1 VQNRSKYADSTCKF
15 RLLFNNVADSLALN
29 LGLKRMSPRE
39 VYQFREAE
47 FSASSE
53 RLRRLSDR
61 LAVARLVAFVGGLI
75 LFSTLLSVS
84 VIASVVTLTLALMLF
99 AWLVIKY
106 ETTEKSRKRSLHLAE
121 INRLEI
127 RCIDGDFSGYKPGE
141 EQIERDHPY
150 SYDLDIFGKASLF
163 QYICRTTSRPASDLL
178 AEYLKQPAAREEIPR
193 RQEAVAELQPLV
205 EWRQELMTL
214 GYLNAGAGSDP
225 GPLMQWLESD
235 DLFRKTTRERIITG
249 SLSFLALATVIS
261 VITGL
266 PVAIL
271 APVFGVNFIF
281 YFTRFKKISKLQEQ
295 VSRSSEL
302 LRAYS
307 EIIRLIENRDFA
319 SPRLQ
324 KLQSHFKGDISA
336 SQRIRQLSKLV
347 GRLDSRLNVLVS
359 IPLNLLFFTDIHFC
373 LALEK
378 WKREHRL
385 RIPGWF
391 AAMAEFEV
399 LSSLANMAFNN
410 PEWVFPEVTDDYFVL
425 RAEKMGHPLIPAD
438 RRISNDFSVEGPEKA
453 IVITGS
459 NMSGKSTFLRTCG
472 INAVLAF
479 SGAPVC
485 ASSFT
490 VSHVRLHSSMRISDS
505 LEENISSF
513 YAELRRLRA
522 IISGAESDPKAL
534 LLLDEILRGT
544 NSDDRYTGSVALI
557 KQLTGYGSVAMV
569 ATHDLRLAGLEKELP
584 AVIENYHFDV
594 KVSGDELFFDYR
606 LTPGICSSF
615 NASLLMKKMGIKV

>member
-1 VQNRSKYADSTCKF
+1 
-15 RLLFNNVADSLALN
+15 
-29 LGLKRMSPRE
+29 MSPRE
-39 VYQFREAE
+39 VYQSREAE
-47 FSASSE
+47 FRASSE
-53 RLRRLSDR
+53 RLRKLSDR
-61 LAVARLVAFVGGLI
+61 LSVARLVAFAGGLI
-75 LFSTLLSVS
+75 LFAILLSVS
-84 VIASVVTLTLALMLF
+84 LITAVVTLSVALILF
-99 AWLVIKY
+99 AWLVIKH
-106 ETTEKSRKRSLHLAE
+106 ETTEKSRKRYLRLAE
-121 INRLEI
+121 INRLEMK
-127 RCIDGDFSGYKPGE
+127 CLDGDFSGFKTGE
-141 EQIERDHPY
+141 EYAERDHPY

-163 QYICRTTSRPASDLL
+163 QYICRTTSRPSSDLL
-178 AEYLKQPAAREEIPR
+178 AEYLRQSAAREVILQ
-193 RQEAVAELQPLV
+193 RQGAVAELQPLTD
-205 EWRQELMTL
+205 WRQEMMTL
-214 GYLNAGAGSDP
+214 GYLNAGAGNDP
-225 GPLMQWLESD
+225 APLMQWLESG
-235 DLFRKTTRERIITG
+235 DLFRKTGREKIITG
-249 SLSFLALATVIS
+249 CLSLLALAAVIA
-261 VITGL
+261 VMAGIPAG
-266 PVAIL
+266 IL

-307 EIIRLIENRDFA
+307 EIIRLIEDRDFTA
-319 SPRLQ
+319 PMLQ
-324 KLQSHFKGDISA
+324 NLQSHFKGEISA
-336 SQRIRQLSKLV
+336 SQRIRQLSRLV

-378 WKREHRL
+378 WKREHAA

-391 AAMAEFEV
+391 ASMAEFEV

-410 PEWVFPEVTDDYFVL
+410 PEWVFPEVTDDYFIL

-438 RRISNDFSVEGPEKA
+438 RRISNDFSVEGPGKA

-472 INAVLAF
+472 VNAVLAF

-522 IISGAESDPKAL
+522 IIAGAESDPRAF

-557 KQLTGYGSVAMV
+557 KQLTGYGAVAMV
-569 ATHDLRLAGLEKELP
+569 ATHDLRLAGLEQELP
-584 AVIENYHFDV
+584 QSIENYHFDV
-594 KVSGDELFFDYR
+594 KVNDEELFFDYK
-606 LTPGICSSF
+606 LTPGVCSSF
-615 NASLLMKKMGIKV
+615 NASLLMKKMGIRV